1 MKYILVLF
9 GVIFAAL
16 AQLLVK
22 NASSQTFFDK
32 KWIVLMLLSVTS
44 YGLAFL
50 LQAFIFK
57 FFALS
62 KIGPVMAIAVMI
74 LVFGFG
80 IWFFGEEISLKQ
92 TVGVLLGII
101 SIYLILA

>member
-9 GVIFAAL
+9 GVVFAAI
-16 AQLLVK
+16 AQVLVK
-22 NASSQTFFDK
+22 NASSQVFFEK
-32 KWIVLMLLSVTS
+32 KWVILMLLSVSS

-50 LQAFIFK
+50 LQAYIFK
-57 FFALS
+57 FFELS

-80 IWFFGEEISLKQ
+80 IWFFGEEINIKQ
-92 TVGVLLGII
+92 AVGVLLGII
-101 SIYLILA
+101 SIYLILT